1 MTAAPS
7 WNFGA
12 GRLCLVKGD
21 ITTANVDA
29 VVNAANSRL
38 AGGGGVDGAIH
49 RASGPQLLEACRAI
63 VARQGNLPAGQAVIT
78 PGFSMKARHVIHTVG
93 PIWYGGNDNE
103 EATLRSAYTE
113 CIRLAHDNKLKSMA
127 FPAISCGVYGF
138 PVDLAATIALPA
150 MRQGLENGLVDQIHF
165 YHFSP
170 ASFDKW
176 YGLALEILGAPNA

>member
-1 MTAAPS
+1 MTASPG
-7 WNFGA
+7 WTFGS
-12 GRLCLVKGD
+12 GHLWLIKGD
-21 ITTANVDA
+21 ITAADVDA

-49 RASGPQLLEACRAI
+49 RASGPELLQACQEI

-78 PGFSMKARHVIHTVG
+78 PGFAMKARHVIHTVG
-93 PIWYGGNDNE
+93 PIWHGGHSDE
-103 EATLRSAYTE
+103 EATLRSAYTT
-113 CIRLAHDNKLKSMA
+113 CIKLAAENGLKSMA

-150 MRQGLENGLVDQIHF
+150 MRQGLEDGLVERIDF

-176 YGLALEILGAPNA
+176 HGLALGILGTPT